1 MSQIIFINKD
11 YNEITRNHQTQKT
24 NKIQKN

>member
-11 YNEITRNHQTQKT
+11 YNEITRKHQTQKT
-24 NKIQKN
+24 NQIQKN